1 MEINKCRIDGSELI
15 EVMDFGVQYVS
26 DFVDDPKD
34 GETSS
39 LKVGI
44 GKKSGLLQLFE
55 QYPPEK
61 MYRKYWYRSG
71 INESMIRDLKD
82 IVESVKKWAPLRPGD
97 TVLDIACNDGTLLSH
112 WDKSYVRIGIDP
124 AKNLKQFSEKQA
136 NAIVEDFFSKKN
148 FDSVS
153 KVKARVITSIAMFYD
168 LPDPNAFVADAKA
181 CLAEDG
187 VWIIQM
193 SYMPLMLEQNAFD
206 NILAEHVEYYSFTV
220 LNNLL
225 KAHDL
230 RVLDVELND
239 VNSGS
244 FRVYITHKNAK
255 GLKMPYHGQQIGD
268 FRVKSLLE
276 YEKVLNLLSPDPY
289 KEFFKR
295 VQKNRQDTV
304 DLLKKIKA
312 EGKTVLGYGAST
324 KGNTLLQFYG
334 ITPDL
339 LPGIAERTPEKIGKK
354 CIGTGIPVISEE
366 EFRKRKPDYMLVLPW
381 HFVEHFRNR
390 EKDMLKA
397 GTQMI
402 VPLPYLQIIKD

>member
-1 MEINKCRIDGSELI
+1 MEINTCRIDGSPLI

-26 DFVDDPKD
+26 DFVDNPKE

-44 GKKSGLLQLFE
+44 GKGSGLLQLFE

-82 IVESVKKWAPLRPGD
+82 IVESVKKWALLKPGD

-112 WDKSYVRIGIDP
+112 WDKAYNRFGIDP
-124 AKNLKQFSEKQA
+124 AKNLKQFSEKHA
-136 NAIVEDFFSKKN
+136 TDVVEDFFSKKN
-148 FDSVS
+148 FYSVA
-153 KVKARVITSIAMFYD
+153 KDKARVITSIAMFYD
-168 LPDPNAFVADAKA
+168 LPDPNTFVADAKD
-181 CLAEDG
+181 CLADDG

-244 FRVYITHKNAK
+244 FRVYITHKKAK
-255 GLKMPYHGQQIGD
+255 TLKMPYHGQQIGE
-268 FRVKSLLE
+268 FRVKALLE
-276 YEKVLNLLSPDPY
+276 YEKVLNLLSPAPY
-289 KEFFKR
+289 LEFFER
-295 VQKNRQDTV
+295 VQKNKQNTL
-304 DLLKKIKA
+304 DLLKKIKS

-366 EFRKRKPDYMLVLPW
+366 EFRKRKPDYLFVLPW

-390 EKDMLKA
+390 EQDLMKS

-402 VPLPYLQIIKD
+402 VPLPYLQIFKD